1 MARCRPHPQ
10 DFVRLKPDT
19 CRTMMRLQLLLIS
32 IALIGSS
39 QAAGTRTTFAGN
51 RLPDIVPGIAG
62 VDYPVASRVPTT
74 LRFRCDQ
81 QDYPGFFADVE
92 TGCQVFHVCRD
103 NRKTSFLCP
112 NGTLYHQ
119 RFFVCDWWFNVDCS
133 KSVGLYPL
141 NKDAMQRHEPS
152 PQDGRAEA
160 SQPQAAAVRSSSPY
174 FQEPTPTPSFA
185 RFDKREIAEP
195 TFHEWA
201 SRHIP
206 LSNPAD
212 TANFK
217 TTRSAAARSRAADVT
232 VPFFEP
238 PFKSLSS
245 TLGPQVSEFRNS
257 LLSAE
262 TRNRERTPWAPSITS
277 SSFTTNR
284 PDISSDYNHG
294 HAKNDGEYP
303 VSSFPSS
310 TLPDK
315 WLLLAKDPDFLN
327 NIAWGAQ
334 LHIINKTRGTGY
346 LRNKPN
352 NRRPISE
359 QELDIHPFQGF
370 RSNPADQSPSDDRS
384 SIRAQ
389 EPSVQEHRVRE
400 PSVREPQRQPEKRRQ
415 SEPPRPP
422 FVPSPLLSQSKEQ
435 QRDEKS
441 GTYWKPSSIP
451 SYTNALVPSSTTS
464 RPFQQTVTSYTVQY
478 SSPPIRPVQQK
489 TTYPTPTK
497 PTPTIRPPAKP
508 AATSYSTAQR
518 QQTSS
523 PPSYRVTAGQTVYIK
538 KPWITTPAGQKPQQ
552 QQQQLKKQQY
562 YKTTG
567 SNVGAASSPNPSY
580 LTPAYQ
586 VVLTGGSDYQVTNLQ
601 TRATPLASSRPPAP
615 TTRAQPVQAATLRS
629 QPQLRPQRLIPQ
641 SILLPLEPH
650 PSTSN
655 QQLIFNNQR
664 NQQQPL
670 RQQPTARPAQQ
681 RQQLQTQASTPVRQ
695 NSRSDA
701 TQHPLFRPSE
711 LEKMSI
717 PIRPSLL
724 LSTTGPSS
732 RSPFE
737 FEPTHREWS
746 TPAQLP
752 APSPTSNYT
761 PTSTKDNNNLDTFPL
776 TPFQRQDDHITNII
790 RGRLVPANVFPTEPT
805 NYQASS
811 SDNDQVRSFVVRPR
825 NPITMASSL

>member
-19 CRTMMRLQLLLIS
+19 CPTMMRLQLLLIS

-232 VPFFEP
+232 VPFHRV
-238 PFKSLSS
+238 SLRIDQTSHPNTITAMRKMMANIRCHLSHRLHCRINGSCWPKIRIFSTTSLGALNCTSS
-245 TLGPQVSEFRNS
+245 TRLE
-257 LLSAE
+257 A
-262 TRNRERTPWAPSITS
+262 
-277 SSFTTNR
+277 
-284 PDISSDYNHG
+284 
-294 HAKNDGEYP
+294 
-303 VSSFPSS
+303 
-310 TLPDK
+310 
-315 WLLLAKDPDFLN
+315 
-327 NIAWGAQ
+327 
-334 LHIINKTRGTGY
+334 Y

-478 SSPPIRPVQQK
+478 SNPPIRPVQQK

-615 TTRAQPVQAATLRS
+615 TTRAQPVQAATFLIINETSSSRFGNNRLLG
-629 QPQLRPQRLIPQ
+629 QHNNDNNFRLKRRRQLVRIAGAMRRNIRYSGHPSWRKCPFLSGLLFCFRRPDLLLGRLSSLNRPIVNGR
-641 SILLPLEPH
+641 LLP
-650 PSTSN
+650 S
-655 QQLIFNNQR
+655 FQR
-664 NQQQPL
+664 HH
-670 RQQPTARPAQQ
+670 RRAITRP
-681 RQQLQTQASTPVRQ
+681 
-695 NSRSDA
+695 
-701 TQHPLFRPSE
+701 
-711 LEKMSI
+711 
-717 PIRPSLL
+717 
-724 LSTTGPSS
+724 
-732 RSPFE
+732 
-737 FEPTHREWS
+737 
-746 TPAQLP
+746 P
-752 APSPTSNYT
+752 APKTT
-761 PTSTKDNNNLDTFPL
+761 TIWIHF
-776 TPFQRQDDHITNII
+776 H
-790 RGRLVPANVFPTEPT
+790 
-805 NYQASS
+805 
-811 SDNDQVRSFVVRPR
+811 
-825 NPITMASSL
+825 